1 MNHSF
6 FGGSARKGY
15 WQRSGRV
22 AMAMLLAVLVL
33 ANMMLIFHFS
43 STGKEESGDLSQG
56 VTNTVMRLLHPNF
69 KNLGFGSKLLLLQK
83 NHIIVRKAAHFC
95 EFALLGFLVTCFLCF
110 LSHHFKRLRPWVTW
124 AAPSGFTLLYA
135 ISDEIHQIFSNRGP
149 RFTDV
154 LIDFSGAICGIL
166 VVHGLILFFTHGKRK
181 PDADLEEGR

>member
-56 VTNTVMRLLHPNF
+56 VTKTVMRLLHPNF

-83 NHIIVRKAAHFC
+83 NHIIVRKAAHFA
-95 EFALLGFLVTCFLCF
+95 EFSLLGFLSFFFPSTFLKGKRREYLF
-110 LSHHFKRLRPWVTW
+110 LLPFGLAVGATDE
-124 AAPSGFTLLYA
+124 LL
-135 ISDEIHQIFSNRGP
+135 QLFSPGRVP
-149 RFTDV
+149 LFTDV
-154 LIDFSGAICGIL
+154 LIDFCGFL
-166 VVHGLILFFTHGKRK
+166 VGLSLALLFQYIRYKRR
-181 PDADLEEGR
+181 AL